1 MIRPKIDTD
10 EVVQGEQADEGE
22 GKLMAMDLS
31 QEIFMY
37 LGHQGFLGDNYRTR
51 GSGKTK
57 KLIDTE
63 RVVQG
68 EEADEGEGKLMAM
81 DLSQEISMYL
91 WHQGFL
97 GDNYRTR
104 GTGKTKNR
112 YRRGGAGRTS
122 R

>member
-1 MIRPKIDTD
+1 MITTELEGVVRPKIDT
-10 EVVQGEQADEGE
+10 EGVVQGEQ
-22 GKLMAMDLS
+22 
-31 QEIFMY
+31 
-37 LGHQGFLGDNYRTR
+37 
-51 GSGKTK
+51 
-57 KLIDTE
+57 
-63 RVVQG
+63 
-68 EEADEGEGKLMAM
+68 ADEGEGKLMAM

-104 GTGKTKNR
+104 GSGKTKNR

>member
-1 MIRPKIDTD
+1 MIPTELEGVVRPKIDT
-10 EVVQGEQADEGE
+10 EG
-22 GKLMAMDLS
+22 
-31 QEIFMY
+31 
-37 LGHQGFLGDNYRTR
+37 
-51 GSGKTK
+51 
-57 KLIDTE
+57 
-63 RVVQG
+63 VVQG
-68 EEADEGEGKLMAM
+68 EEADEGEGKLIAM

>member
-1 MIRPKIDTD
+1 MITTELEGVVRPKIDT
-10 EVVQGEQADEGE
+10 EG
-22 GKLMAMDLS
+22 
-31 QEIFMY
+31 
-37 LGHQGFLGDNYRTR
+37 
-51 GSGKTK
+51 
-57 KLIDTE
+57 
-63 RVVQG
+63 VVQG

>member
-1 MIRPKIDTD
+1 MITTELEGVVRPKIDT
-10 EVVQGEQADEGE
+10 EG
-22 GKLMAMDLS
+22 
-31 QEIFMY
+31 
-37 LGHQGFLGDNYRTR
+37 
-51 GSGKTK
+51 
-57 KLIDTE
+57 
-63 RVVQG
+63 VVQG

-81 DLSQEISMYL
+81 DLSQELSMYL

-112 YRRGGAGRTS
+112 YRRGGAGRPS

>member
-1 MIRPKIDTD
+1 MITTELEGVVRPKIDT
-10 EVVQGEQADEGE
+10 EG
-22 GKLMAMDLS
+22 
-31 QEIFMY
+31 
-37 LGHQGFLGDNYRTR
+37 
-51 GSGKTK
+51 
-57 KLIDTE
+57 
-63 RVVQG
+63 VVQG

-104 GTGKTKNR
+104 GSGKTKNR

>member
-10 EVVQGEQADEGE
+10 GVVQGERADEGE

-37 LGHQGFLGDNYRTR
+37 LWHQGFLGDNYRTR

-63 RVVQG
+63 GVVQG

-97 GDNYRTR
+97 GDNYRT
-104 GTGKTKNR
+104 
-112 YRRGGAGRTS
+112 S
-122 R
+122 RDW

>member
-1 MIRPKIDTD
+1 MITTELEGVVRPKIDT
-10 EVVQGEQADEGE
+10 EGV
-22 GKLMAMDLS
+22 L
-31 QEIFMY
+31 
-37 LGHQGFLGDNYRTR
+37 
-51 GSGKTK
+51 
-57 KLIDTE
+57 
-63 RVVQG
+63 QG

>member
-1 MIRPKIDTD
+1 MITTELKGVVRPKIDT
-10 EVVQGEQADEGE
+10 EG
-22 GKLMAMDLS
+22 
-31 QEIFMY
+31 
-37 LGHQGFLGDNYRTR
+37 
-51 GSGKTK
+51 
-57 KLIDTE
+57 
-63 RVVQG
+63 VVQG

>member
-1 MIRPKIDTD
+1 MITTELEGVVRPKIDT
-10 EVVQGEQADEGE
+10 EGVV
-22 GKLMAMDLS
+22 
-31 QEIFMY
+31 
-37 LGHQGFLGDNYRTR
+37 R
-51 GSGKTK
+51 
-57 KLIDTE
+57 
-63 RVVQG
+63 G

-104 GTGKTKNR
+104 GSGKTKNR
-112 YRRGGAGRTS
+112 YRRGGAGGTS